1 MSTFS
6 HSQDEERGKQP
17 AREAPGEQG
26 EVPRK
31 RDDSKDDK
39 SDPGIRRMADS
50 VTLPH
55 QRHENQERGGQR
67 LQKDAASASR
77 TILFVRH
84 HYRRNQ
90 MAIHKKGLAHWEGDL
105 KHGKGTV
112 STESGALSQQPY
124 GFNTRFEGVKGTNPE
139 ELIGA
144 AHAACFSMALSLML
158 SEEGYT
164 ATSID
169 TTAVVTLNKTDGGF
183 AITDIALQSQIVL
196 PDVSPAA
203 FDEIIQKAKAGCP
216 VSQVLKAN
224 ITLDYQLNP

>member
-1 MSTFS
+1 
-6 HSQDEERGKQP
+6 
-17 AREAPGEQG
+17 
-26 EVPRK
+26 
-31 RDDSKDDK
+31 
-39 SDPGIRRMADS
+39 
-50 VTLPH
+50 
-55 QRHENQERGGQR
+55 
-67 LQKDAASASR
+67 
-77 TILFVRH
+77 
-84 HYRRNQ
+84 

-169 TTAVVTLNKTDGGF
+169 TTAVVTLNKTDGGR
-183 AITDIALQSQIVL
+183 TCLRRRSMRSSRKRKQ
-196 PDVSPAA
+196 AA
-203 FDEIIQKAKAGCP
+203 RYRRC
-216 VSQVLKAN
+216 
-224 ITLDYQLNP
+224 